1 MGMMNAMMNGMIKAF
16 PPDERE
22 EIMLK
27 MMPEMMKDIDI
38 KRLMPDM
45 LKEMGQL
52 ITLFSVYIFLSTAI
66 KDEELKG
73 ILKEARN
80 KMKNKMPE
88 MMKMMQPLMQPLIQP
103 LMEEKMMPAMM
114 EFMSPMMPMMK
125 DMMPAILEK
134 SMIPKL
140 KEKPD
145 IKENMLGM
153 MQTMFSHCSVNMVP
167 LIDKDDRIDF
177 IKKFFGTLAHS
188 AVPEMSAQE
197 KNSFINESIQI
208 MEESIR

>member
-1 MGMMNAMMNGMIKAF
+1 MGMMDAMMNGMIKAL

-22 EIMLK
+22 ELMLK
-27 MMPEMMKDIDI
+27 MMPDMMKGIDI
-38 KRLMPDM
+38 ARIMPD
-45 LKEMGQL
+45 LLREVGQQP
-52 ITLFSVYIFLSTAI
+52 TLFSVYVFLSKAL

-73 ILKEARN
+73 ILKEALK
-80 KMKNKMPE
+80 KMKEKMPE
-88 MMKMMQPLMQPLIQP
+88 MMNMMQP
-103 LMEEKMMPAMM
+103 LMEEKVMPAMM

-125 DMMPAILEK
+125 DMMPAMLEK

-140 KEKPD
+140 KEKPE

-167 LIDKDDRIDF
+167 LMDKEDRIDF

-188 AVPEMSAQE
+188 AGSEMSATE
-197 KNSFINESIQI
+197 KNRFIDESIQI
-208 MEESIR
+208 MKESIS

>member
-1 MGMMNAMMNGMIKAF
+1 MGMMDAMMNGMIKAL

-22 EIMLK
+22 ELMLK
-27 MMPEMMKDIDI
+27 MMPEMMKGIDFT
-38 KRLMPDM
+38 RLMPDM

-52 ITLFSVYIFLSTAI
+52 TSLFSIYSFLSKAL

-73 ILKEARN
+73 ILKEALV
-80 KMKNKMPE
+80 KMRDKMPE
-88 MMKMMQPLMQPLIQP
+88 MMKMMHPLMQPLMQPL
-103 LMEEKMMPAMM
+103 MEEKLMPAML

-125 DMMPAILEK
+125 DMMPAMMEK

-140 KEKPD
+140 KDKPD
-145 IKENMLGM
+145 VKENMLGM

-167 LIDKDDRIDF
+167 LIEKEDRIEF

-188 AVPEMSAQE
+188 AVPEMSTQE
-197 KNSFINESIQI
+197 KDSFIDESIQI
-208 MEESIR
+208 IKESIR

>member
-1 MGMMNAMMNGMIKAF
+1 MGMMDTMMNGMIKAF

-22 EIMLK
+22 ELMLK
-27 MMPEMMKDIDI
+27 MMPEMMKGIDI
-38 KRLMPDM
+38 KKLMPDM

-52 ITLFSVYIFLSTAI
+52 ITLYSVFIFLSTAY

-73 ILKEARN
+73 TLKEILN
-80 KMKNKMPE
+80 KMKEKMPE
-88 MMKMMQPLMQPLIQP
+88 MMKMMQP

-114 EFMSPMMPMMK
+114 EFMSPMMPIMK
-125 DMMPAILEK
+125 DMMPAMMEK

-145 IKENMLGM
+145 MKENMLGM

-167 LIDKDDRIDF
+167 LIEKDERIDF

-188 AVPEMSAQE
+188 AVPGMSAQE
-197 KNSFINESIQI
+197 KDSFIDESIQI
-208 MEESIR
+208 MKEGVL

>member
-1 MGMMNAMMNGMIKAF
+1 MGMMDAMMNGMIKAF
-16 PPDERE
+16 PTDERE
-22 EIMLK
+22 ELMLK
-27 MMPEMMKDIDI
+27 MMPEMMKGIDI

-52 ITLFSVYIFLSTAI
+52 ITLYSIYVFLSKAT
-66 KDEELKG
+66 KDEELKK
-73 ILKEARN
+73 ILKEVRN
-80 KMKNKMPE
+80 KMKEKMPE
-88 MMKMMQPLMQPLIQP
+88 MMNMMKPLMQPLI
-103 LMEEKMMPAMM
+103 EEKMMPAMM

-125 DMMPAILEK
+125 DMMPAMMEK

-145 IKENMLGM
+145 MKENMLGM

-167 LIDKDDRIDF
+167 LIEKKQRIDF

-188 AVPEMSAQE
+188 AVPGMSDQE

-208 MEESIR
+208 MKEGIL

>member
-1 MGMMNAMMNGMIKAF
+1 MGMMDAMMNGMIKAF

-22 EIMLK
+22 DLMLK
-27 MMPEMMKDIDI
+27 MMPEMMKGIDI

-52 ITLFSVYIFLSTAI
+52 ITLFSVYVFLSTAI

-80 KMKNKMPE
+80 KMKKKMPE
-88 MMKMMQPLMQPLIQP
+88 MMKMMQP

-114 EFMSPMMPMMK
+114 EFMSPMMPIMK
-125 DMMPAILEK
+125 DMMPAMMEK

-167 LIDKDDRIDF
+167 LIEKENRIDF

-188 AVPEMSAQE
+188 AGPGMSAQE
-197 KNSFINESIQI
+197 KDSFINESIQI
-208 MEESIR
+208 MKEGIL

>member
-1 MGMMNAMMNGMIKAF
+1 MGMMDTMMNGMIKAF
-16 PPDERE
+16 PPEERE

-27 MMPEMMKDIDI
+27 MMPEMMKGIDI

-52 ITLFSVYIFLSTAI
+52 ITLFSVYVFLSKAI

-73 ILKEARN
+73 ILKEALN
-80 KMKNKMPE
+80 KMKEKMPE
-88 MMKMMQPLMQPLIQP
+88 MMKTMQPLMQP

-114 EFMSPMMPMMK
+114 EFMSPMMPIMK
-125 DMMPAILEK
+125 DMMPAMMET

-145 IKENMLGM
+145 MKENMLGM

-167 LIDKDDRIDF
+167 LIDKDARIDF

-188 AVPEMSAQE
+188 AVPGMSAQE
-197 KNSFINESIQI
+197 KDSIINESIQI
-208 MEESIR
+208 MKEGIL

>member
-1 MGMMNAMMNGMIKAF
+1 MGMMDAMMNGMIKAF

-27 MMPEMMKDIDI
+27 MMPEMMKGIDI
-38 KRLMPDM
+38 KKVMPDM
-45 LKEMGQL
+45 LKEIGQL
-52 ITLFSVYIFLSTAI
+52 ITLSSVYVFISTAI

-73 ILKEARN
+73 ILKESRN
-80 KMKNKMPE
+80 KMKEKMPE
-88 MMKMMQPLMQPLIQP
+88 MMKMMQP

-114 EFMSPMMPMMK
+114 EFMSPMMPIMK
-125 DMMPAILEK
+125 DMMPAMMEK

-145 IKENMLGM
+145 MKENMLSM

-167 LIDKDDRIDF
+167 LIEKDDRIDF

-188 AVPEMSAQE
+188 AVPGMSIQE
-197 KNSFINESIQI
+197 KDSFINESIQI
-208 MEESIR
+208 MKVCVL

>member
-1 MGMMNAMMNGMIKAF
+1 MGMMDAMMNGMIKAF

-22 EIMLK
+22 ELMLK
-27 MMPEMMKDIDI
+27 MMPEMMKGIDI
-38 KRLMPDM
+38 KKLMPDM
-45 LKEMGQL
+45 MKEMGQL
-52 ITLFSVYIFLSTAI
+52 TSLFSIYVFLSKAL

-73 ILKEARN
+73 ILKEALI
-80 KMKNKMPE
+80 KMRDKMPE
-88 MMKMMQPLMQPLIQP
+88 MMKMMHPLMQPLMQP

-125 DMMPAILEK
+125 DMMPAMMEK

-145 IKENMLGM
+145 MKENMLGM

-167 LIDKDDRIDF
+167 LIEKEDRIDF
-177 IKKFFGTLAHS
+177 IKKFFGSLAHS
-188 AVPEMSAQE
+188 AVPEMSDQE
-197 KNSFINESIQI
+197 KDSFINESIQI
-208 MEESIR
+208 IKEGIR